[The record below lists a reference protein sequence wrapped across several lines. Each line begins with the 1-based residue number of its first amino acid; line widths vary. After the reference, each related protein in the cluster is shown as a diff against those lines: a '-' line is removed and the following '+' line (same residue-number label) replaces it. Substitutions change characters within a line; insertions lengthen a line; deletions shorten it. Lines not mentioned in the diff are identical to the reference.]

1 MRTWA
6 TILNTLSR
14 SEVSAQ
20 LRNRM
25 LWRADCEIVEL
36 VGNRSKDS
44 GIGTFSSCEVFN
56 CSKTEENVKVTF
68 VYELHSFER
77 LNDLTGQ
84 RGCVILLF
92 GYFSNLLDFEEC
104 PAASTTTNS
113 IENKEALETST
124 IVSQFSDLVQA

>member
-1 MRTWA
+1 
-6 TILNTLSR
+6 
-14 SEVSAQ
+14 
-20 LRNRM
+20 M

-92 GYFSNLLDFEEC
+92 G
-104 PAASTTTNS
+104 
-113 IENKEALETST
+113 
-124 IVSQFSDLVQA
+124 